1 VEFQACSYAHNFGF
15 PLYPGRPIQLPTT
28 LSAGQGNRI
37 DNRRARFCCAKLQ
50 PESSSFQSR
59 NAMNPL
65 RQTIGIAGLLLVVIA
80 SATNA
85 RADVLEIKIDDQITP
100 ASAEVITS
108 AIARAER
115 EGASALIITLNTP
128 GGLDT
133 SMRDIISRMDG
144 SRVPIIIYVAP
155 SGARAASAGFI
166 ILIAAD
172 VAAMAPGT
180 ATGAA
185 HPVLADGREM
195 DKTMSEKVVND
206 AAAFLRSHAEKRGRD
221 PQIAESAIRESKSF
235 TEREALDKRLIEI
248 VARDEQDLLS
258 QLEGL
263 TITRVDGSQTAL
275 HVAGES
281 LRVIAPTIRQRLLMA
296 LADPRIAFVLF
307 ALGALCVYFEF
318 QHPGAVVPGVVGIL
332 SVVLALYGFHMLPIN
347 LLGVVLILVAIGLFV
362 LEAKVGGFGILG
374 LGGIAAAVVGS
385 LILIDVPNPELRLP
399 LRLVLAVVIPF
410 GVIFTFILRLAI
422 RARRSKVTTG
432 TSGMIGLTGR
442 AQTAIAP
449 EGTVFVR
456 GELWRARS
464 QMSIA
469 PGEKVRVT
477 SLDGLMLDVEAEK
490 DAAVIP
496 QNASAVDE

>member
-1 VEFQACSYAHNFGF
+1 M
-15 PLYPGRPIQLPTT
+15 
-28 LSAGQGNRI
+28 
-37 DNRRARFCCAKLQ
+37 
-50 PESSSFQSR
+50 
-59 NAMNPL
+59 NAL
-65 RQTIGIAGLLLVVIA
+65 RQTIITAALLLVLIA
-80 SATNA
+80 LPTSA
-85 RADVLEIKIDDQITP
+85 RADVLELKIDDQITP
-100 ASAEVITS
+100 ATAEVITS
-108 AIARAER
+108 AITRAER

-133 SMRDIISRMDG
+133 TMREIILRMDS

-155 SGARAASAGFI
+155 SGGRAASAGFI
-166 ILIAAD
+166 ILLAAD
-172 VAAMAPGT
+172 VAAMSPGT

-221 PQIAESAIRESKSF
+221 PLTAESAIRESKSF
-235 TEREALDKRLIEI
+235 TEREALDKHLIEI
-248 VARDEQDLLS
+248 IARDEQDLLA
-258 QLEGL
+258 QLEGR
-263 TITRVDGSQTAL
+263 TITRVDGSQMVL
-275 HVAGES
+275 RLAGEQ
-281 LRVIAPTIRQRLLMA
+281 LVTVTPTVRQRLLMA

-347 LLGVVLILVAIGLFV
+347 LTGLLLIAVAIGLFV
-362 LEAKVGGFGILG
+362 LEAKVAGYGILG
-374 LGGIAAAVVGS
+374 IGGIVAAVVGS
-385 LILIDVPNPELRLP
+385 LMLIDVPNPEMRLP

-410 GVIFTFILRLAI
+410 GVIFTVILRLAI
-422 RARRSKVTTG
+422 RARRAKVTTG
-432 TSGMIGLTGR
+432 TSGMIGLSGK
-442 AQTAIAP
+442 AETAVAP
-449 EGTVFVR
+449 QGTIFVR

-469 PGEKVRVT
+469 PGERVRVT
-477 SLDGLMLDVEAEK
+477 GMDGLTLDVEVEK

-496 QNASAVDE
+496 KNASAVDE

>member
-1 VEFQACSYAHNFGF
+1 MRMLRFG
-15 PLYPGRPIQLPTT
+15 I
-28 LSAGQGNRI
+28 SAAVFLI
-37 DNRRARFCCAKLQ
+37 VAA
-50 PESSSFQSR
+50 
-59 NAMNPL
+59 
-65 RQTIGIAGLLLVVIA
+65 A
-80 SATNA
+80 SV
-85 RADVLEIKIDDQITP
+85 RADVLELKLDDQITP

-133 SMRDIISRMDG
+133 SMREIISRMDS
-144 SRVPIIIYVAP
+144 SRVPIIVYVAP

-185 HPVLADGREM
+185 HPVMADGRDL

-221 PQIAESAIRESKSF
+221 LQTAESAIRESSSF
-235 TEREALDKRLIEI
+235 TEREALDKHLIEI
-248 VARDEQDLLS
+248 IARDEQDLLS
-258 QLEGL
+258 QLEGR
-263 TITRVDGSQTAL
+263 TITRVDGSQTVL
-275 HVAGES
+275 HTADERLVAITPS
-281 LRVIAPTIRQRLLMA
+281 IRQRLLMA
-296 LADPRIAFVLF
+296 LADPRIAFILF

-318 QHPGAVVPGVVGIL
+318 QHPGAIVPGVVGTL

-362 LEAKVGGFGILG
+362 LEAKVGGFGIIA

-385 LILIDVPNPELRLP
+385 LVLIDVPNPELRLP
-399 LRLVLAVVIPF
+399 LKLVLAVVIPF

-422 RARRSKVTTG
+422 RARRAKVTTG
-432 TSGMIGLTGR
+432 SSGMIGLIGK
-442 AQTAIAP
+442 AETAIAP
-449 EGTVFVR
+449 EGTIFVR

-464 QMSIA
+464 KMSIA
-469 PGEKVRVT
+469 PAESVRVT
-477 SLDGLMLDVEAEK
+477 GMDGLTLDVEAEK
-490 DAAVIP
+490 DASVIP
-496 QNASAVDE
+496 KTASAVDE

>member
-1 VEFQACSYAHNFGF
+1 M
-15 PLYPGRPIQLPTT
+15 
-28 LSAGQGNRI
+28 
-37 DNRRARFCCAKLQ
+37 
-50 PESSSFQSR
+50 
-59 NAMNPL
+59 NAL
-65 RQTIGIAGLLLVVIA
+65 RHIIIIAALLLVVVA
-80 SATNA
+80 STTNA
-85 RADVLEIKIDDQITP
+85 RGDVLQLKIDDQITP

-108 AIARAER
+108 AITRAER

-133 SMRDIISRMDG
+133 SMREIISRMDG

-180 ATGAA
+180 ASGAA
-185 HPVLADGREM
+185 HPVMADGRDL

-221 PQIAESAIRESKSF
+221 PQTAESAIRESKSF
-235 TEREALDKRLIEI
+235 TEREALDKHLIEI
-248 VARDEQDLLS
+248 IARDEQDLLA
-258 QLEGL
+258 QLEGR
-263 TITRVDGSQTAL
+263 TITRVDGSQTVL
-275 HVAGES
+275 HVAGEK
-281 LRVIAPTIRQRLLMA
+281 LIEITPTIRQRLLMA

-318 QHPGAVVPGVVGIL
+318 QHPGAIVPGVVGIL

-347 LLGVVLILVAIGLFV
+347 LTGLLLIIVAIGLFV
-362 LEAKVGGFGILG
+362 LEAKVGGFGVLG
-374 LGGIAAAVVGS
+374 LGGIAAAIVGS

-399 LRLVLAVVIPF
+399 LKLVLAVVVPF
-410 GVIFTFILRLAI
+410 GVIFTLILRLAI

-432 TSGMIGLTGR
+432 GSGMIGLTGR
-442 AQTAIAP
+442 ATTAIAP
-449 EGTVFVR
+449 EGKIFVR

-469 PGEKVRVT
+469 PGESVRVT
-477 SLDGLMLDVEAEK
+477 GMDGLTLEVDAEK
-490 DAAVIP
+490 EAAVIP
-496 QNASAVDE
+496 KTASAVDE